1 MLKCPFDRLF
11 LALVSDLSLCLMIK
25 RFGLILDIME
35 SEGNQNKQIKPHK
48 HALEDTLVFRKTL
61 TLVAITICLPGGPET
76 RYLGLQ
82 ANTLV
87 NMLLYSWNPKEH
99 RVFVKQY
106 LFPLILSKI

>member
-1 MLKCPFDRLF
+1 M
-11 LALVSDLSLCLMIK
+11 
-25 RFGLILDIME
+25 
-35 SEGNQNKQIKPHK
+35 
-48 HALEDTLVFRKTL
+48 FRKTL

-106 LFPLILSKI
+106 HFLLILSKMQAYYLTRAVNPFHYIVTSFSSQKA